1 MCPDSFSV
9 SVSMYMKR
17 REFILP
23 SLLSLYLDTRV
34 RGWLLLLAAHLC
46 LMALTMRESPGL
58 APSRSPACSAFSLIS
73 FSRLTCRI
81 SIISTIS
88 TASTISIDNIDLLYP
103 IHLLQVFLLC
113 QCATCPAVAELS
125 CGEMGYEIETVTM
138 RSMTYETE
146 NKNETMRPMSLA
158 SSPSWRYRMSSSAIR
173 ESR

>member
-34 RGWLLLLAAHLC
+34 RGWRLLLAAHLC

-81 SIISTIS
+81 SSYIYTIY
-88 TASTISIDNIDLLYP
+88 TIYNIYN
-103 IHLLQVFLLC
+103 IYNIFNYLQYL
-113 QCATCPAVAELS
+113 
-125 CGEMGYEIETVTM
+125 
-138 RSMTYETE
+138 
-146 NKNETMRPMSLA
+146 
-158 SSPSWRYRMSSSAIR
+158 
-173 ESR
+173 

>member
-1 MCPDSFSV
+1 MGPECGHLAVRSMCPDSFSV

-34 RGWLLLLAAHLC
+34 RGWRLLLAAHLC

-88 TASTISIDNIDLLYP
+88 TTSTIYLYRILTCSILSTSSRYSFSVSVRPAPRYP
-103 IHLLQVFLLC
+103 
-113 QCATCPAVAELS
+113 
-125 CGEMGYEIETVTM
+125 
-138 RSMTYETE
+138 
-146 NKNETMRPMSLA
+146 
-158 SSPSWRYRMSSSAIR
+158 SSAAEKWEMR
-173 ESR
+173 LRL